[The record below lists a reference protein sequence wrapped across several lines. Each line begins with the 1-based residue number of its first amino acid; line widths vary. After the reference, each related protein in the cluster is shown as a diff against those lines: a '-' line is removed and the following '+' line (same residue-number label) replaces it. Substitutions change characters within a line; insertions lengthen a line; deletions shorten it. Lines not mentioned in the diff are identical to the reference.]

1 VSTLQRRLF
10 PFVMVEMRMRNS
22 LKVIGF
28 LKTTA
33 IGGLFFLLPLI
44 VMGAV
49 IGQIVPIVLAVATV
63 LYEFV
68 PLKTPAGIALLIL
81 LAIVIVI
88 LLCFAAGLLARRS
101 FGKRISAGFEKKIML
116 LFPRYAIFKEQMAGS
131 IGGDATKPNLKPVL
145 AKFDDSLQIGFEASR
160 VDGGLVTVY
169 LPGAPDPWSGRV
181 VLLTSDRVEPLDVD
195 FGDTLSIFEKLGRDS
210 ARLLAGKLPE
220 PA

>member
-1 VSTLQRRLF
+1 
-10 PFVMVEMRMRNS
+10 MRKS

-33 IGGLFFLLPLI
+33 IGGLFFLLPMI
-44 VMGAV
+44 VLGAV

-63 LYEFV
+63 LYEIV

-81 LAIVIVI
+81 LAIIIVI

-131 IGGDATKPNLKPVL
+131 IGGDAAKPNLKPVL

-210 ARLLAGKLPE
+210 AKLLAGKLSE

>member
-1 VSTLQRRLF
+1 
-10 PFVMVEMRMRNS
+10 MRSSFR
-22 LKVIGF
+22 VIGF

-44 VMGAV
+44 VLGAV

-63 LYEFV
+63 LYEII

-88 LLCFAAGLLARRS
+88 LVCFAAGLLARRS
-101 FGKRISAGFEKKIML
+101 FGKRISAGFEKKVML

-145 AKFDDSLQIGFEASR
+145 AKFDDSLRIGFEADR
-160 VDGGLVTVY
+160 TEGGLVTVY

-181 VLLTSDRVEPLDVD
+181 VFLNADRVEPLEVD
-195 FGDTLSIFEKLGRDS
+195 FGDALSIFEKLGRDS
-210 ARLLAGKLPE
+210 AKLLEGKLPE
-220 PA
+220 SA